1 MVRIK
6 LFNRSHV
13 GFISV
18 KKNVTFVQ
26 QAEVE
31 DTLKRIEARED
42 VVGIIIVNLD
52 GVYLRSTLDDA
63 LTAQYTKHLD
73 RLTVMA
79 RSVVRNIDPED
90 DLTSL
95 RLRIEKNDKH
105 EIMVGLGGYHLFT
118 LCVCDVFNRLY
129 FLKKQLLHL

>member
-1 MVRIK
+1 NTHLQNCWRRPEPFCAMIPIR
-6 LFNRSHV
+6 H
-13 GFISV
+13 
-18 KKNVTFVQ
+18 Q
-26 QAEVE
+26 PHAEVE

-105 EIMVGLGGYHLFT
+105 EIMVEVQYVFIIVR
-118 LCVCDVFNRLY
+118 CV
-129 FLKKQLLHL
+129 

>member
-1 MVRIK
+1 M
-6 LFNRSHV
+6 
-13 GFISV
+13 
-18 KKNVTFVQ
+18 
-26 QAEVE
+26 AEVE

-63 LTAQYTKHLD
+63 LTAQCTKHLD

-90 DLTSL
+90 DLTFL

-105 EIMVGLGGYHLFT
+105 EIMVGLGGCLMIPGTNISFT
-118 LCVCDVFNRLY
+118 QSLTSCSSLSFVFAENDYLVIVIQKIR
-129 FLKKQLLHL
+129 